1 MINNSLKK
9 LREVGKIVVGINEM
23 ILNLA
28 KEMKMNEK

>member
-1 MINNSLKK
+1 MEETT
-9 LREVGKIVVGINEM
+9 EVGKIVVGINEM